1 MVTTETIPVCI
12 TLGEARR
19 RVERW
24 RRTRAHRHTPVPD
37 ALWAAAVAL
46 AQEHGRARTARTLGL
61 DYTALKRR
69 LDATGDARSAP
80 ISPTFVEL
88 PPLVSSG
95 LGECVIELEGAGGG
109 TVRIRVKDLALP
121 DVVALTRVVL
131 ER

>member
-1 MVTTETIPVCI
+1 MVTTETIPVSI

-24 RRTRAHRHTPVPD
+24 RSSRAHRHTPMPD
-37 ALWAAAVAL
+37 VLWAAAVAL
-46 AQEHGRARTARTLGL
+46 AHEHGRARTARTLGL
-61 DYTALKRR
+61 DYTALRKR
-69 LDATGDARSAP
+69 LDAPGDTQSAP

-88 PPLVSSG
+88 PPLPSTG
-95 LGECVIELEGAGGG
+95 LGECVIELERVGGV
-109 TVRIRVKDLALP
+109 TVRIRVNDVALP